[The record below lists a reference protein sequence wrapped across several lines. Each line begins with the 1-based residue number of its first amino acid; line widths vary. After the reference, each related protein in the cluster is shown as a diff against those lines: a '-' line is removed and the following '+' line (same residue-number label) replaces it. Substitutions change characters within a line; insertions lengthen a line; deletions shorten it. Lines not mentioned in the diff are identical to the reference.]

1 MTARPPLV
9 LVPQYFGSTVF
20 DRRSSRYMPF
30 DHAATDILL
39 RTRTEPVGAVV
50 GQSPEDQKD
59 TIGAFAEAMYDKGLF
74 TYDGY
79 FDGVALD
86 IDPPEGHLTGPL
98 AVHLEVVSSCNLTC
112 THCFAGELPR
122 KENPL
127 TLAELDTLFADLAR
141 LGSLRLG
148 LTGGEPLL
156 RRDLFAILDVAT
168 ARGLHPCLTTNALLL
183 TEETAKKLGERDL
196 VWLNVSLDG
205 ATKATNDAVRGEG
218 TFDRIVD
225 KIRMLRDHARFSI
238 AFTVMRHNAHEAA
251 ALAELASSLGAHTAV
266 FRPLYPVGQAESD
279 RSLWPTFEQYE
290 SALDA
295 IWTLGATSD
304 GRPATARTLDAFSPR
319 LRAESRAV
327 VHENHGCGAGNT
339 VCSIS
344 VSGDVSPCS
353 FLGAAHVGG
362 NVRHVPF
369 REIWNRGERFRAIR
383 GLPGDGAGTTTFGGG
398 CRARS
403 LVMAGDV
410 NAPDPWLS
418 QHEQAPTKRHHP
430 LRVIQPPPA
439 RRAWTDPSMTPSLPV
454 ESMPVGDAP
463 IANMPVEST
472 PLERSAP

>member
-1 MTARPPLV
+1 MSARPPLV

-39 RTRTEPVGAVV
+39 RARTTPIGALA
-50 GQSPEDQKD
+50 GESAEEIRDA
-59 TIGAFAEAMYDKGLF
+59 TFAFAEAMYDRGLF
-74 TYDGY
+74 TYDGL

-86 IDPPEGHLTGPL
+86 IDPPKGHLTGPL
-98 AVHLEVVSSCNLTC
+98 AVHLEVVSACNLTC

-122 KENPL
+122 KETPL
-127 TLAELDTLFADLAR
+127 TLAELDSLFAELAR

-156 RRDLFAILDVAT
+156 RKDLFDILDLAT
-168 ARGLHPCLTTNALLL
+168 SHGLHPCLTTNALLL
-183 TEETAKKLGERDL
+183 NQETAKKLGERDL

-205 ATKATNDAVRGEG
+205 ATSETNDAVRGEG
-218 TFDRIVD
+218 TFDRIVE
-225 KIRMLRDHARFSI
+225 KIRMLRAHARFSI

-295 IWTLGATSD
+295 IWTLGATRD
-304 GRPATARTLDAFSPR
+304 GRPASARTLDAFSPR

-362 NVRHVPF
+362 NVRHMPF
-369 REIWNRGERFRAIR
+369 GEIWNRGERFRAIR

-403 LVMAGDV
+403 LVMAGDI

-418 QHEQAPTKRHHP
+418 SHEEAPTKRRHP
-430 LRVIQPPPA
+430 LRVVQASPVH
-439 RRAWTDPSMTPSLPV
+439 RTWQDPSMTTGMPVVSMPIESVPV
-454 ESMPVGDAP
+454 EAIPS
-463 IANMPVEST
+463 
-472 PLERSAP
+472 ERSAS